1 MGSIMSE
8 FLKLKR
14 SMSWSV
20 VVLLPIIM
28 VVAGSGSTIAVEGEF
43 ADGWHTLW
51 VRSIGF
57 YGMAI
62 LPVGI
67 AILASLVW
75 RVEHK
80 NSNWN
85 ALMSRPVPT
94 WQIVVGKIAAISIL
108 AAVMQIVLVAAV
120 IGLGKFVFGLPGM
133 LPTDYLITSL
143 LIIAAQVPVVA
154 FQSALS
160 TFARSFAAPVAIALV
175 LTGASTMA
183 LLLKI
188 PGVAVTPYA
197 LLTRTTQTGSAT
209 MLTGQGTSFD
219 VSALTPDVVGLTIGL
234 SAVLAVVVI
243 AGTSIILNH
252 TDTRT

>member
-1 MGSIMSE
+1 M
-8 FLKLKR
+8 
-14 SMSWSV
+14 
-20 VVLLPIIM
+20 
-28 VVAGSGSTIAVEGEF
+28 
-43 ADGWHTLW
+43 
-51 VRSIGF
+51 
-57 YGMAI
+57 
-62 LPVGI
+62 
-67 AILASLVW
+67 
-75 RVEHK
+75 
-80 NSNWN
+80 
-85 ALMSRPVPT
+85 
-94 WQIVVGKIAAISIL
+94 VGKIAAISIL

-143 LIIAAQVPVVA
+143 LIIAAASSSRCLPIGIVYLRA
-154 FQSALS
+154 KLRGAGRHR
-160 TFARSFAAPVAIALV
+160 ARAHRGQHDGAARR
-175 LTGASTMA
+175 SS
-183 LLLKI
+183 
-188 PGVAVTPYA
+188 GVAVTPYA